1 MLLPSLVQVSESISG
16 SVVPLAMFFKYYSIS
31 WNLNRCVFS
40 RVTYRYQW
48 RGWFDRYSSFSS
60 KRCYEDHTVPWWG
73 KTSFT
78 KNVILWKTF
87 TNGGVYSLRI
97 PQWYEGLHDDMK
109 TNHSMIWRTIRAYN
123 DMKDHTMIWRTIQ
136 WYESP
141 YAIHHTPYAY
151 HMRQVL
157 AMAVFLLLLSFH
169 VLLLPQK

>member
-1 MLLPSLVQVSESISG
+1 
-16 SVVPLAMFFKYYSIS
+16 MFFKYYSIS

-141 YAIHHTPYAY
+141 YTIHHTHTTWDRFWQWRYFFSSSPSMFFFCLKSK
-151 HMRQVL
+151 HRQN
-157 AMAVFLLLLSFH
+157 FTSYWSNWLLS
-169 VLLLPQK
+169 L